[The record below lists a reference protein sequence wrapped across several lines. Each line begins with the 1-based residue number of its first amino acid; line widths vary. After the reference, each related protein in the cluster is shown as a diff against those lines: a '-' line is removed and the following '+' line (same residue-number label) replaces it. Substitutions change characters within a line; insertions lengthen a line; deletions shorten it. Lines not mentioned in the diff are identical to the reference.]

1 MLYSLGRVSSQGF
14 IPSKPWIAS
23 TRDTASSST
32 RPLPPDEVLFRS
44 RGAPTRYEEND
55 IYWADRHLKPDQTLP
70 ESDLLKALHA
80 YASDFYEKT
89 TGLQAG
95 SSYESMD
102 GSALIAFGILLEEM
116 CKEKLGDTG
125 DLAFVEGEDDHASK
139 KKETAA
145 LAENE
150 VAAQSTEVLD
160 QDQGRHEEDDLI
172 ESSQRRK
179 RRRIRHKPKP

>member
-1 MLYSLGRVSSQGF
+1 M
-14 IPSKPWIAS
+14 
-23 TRDTASSST
+23 
-32 RPLPPDEVLFRS
+32 
-44 RGAPTRYEEND
+44 RYEEND

-70 ESDLLKALHA
+70 ESDLLKALHT

-102 GSALIAFGILLEEM
+102 GSALIALGILLEEM

-125 DLAFVEGEDDHASK
+125 DLAFVEGEEIDYTSK
-139 KKETAA
+139 RRETAA
-145 LAENE
+145 PDASE
-150 VAAQSTEVLD
+150 VEPQSTEIADPLD
-160 QDQGRHEEDDLI
+160 QQKRLEQDDSV

-179 RRRIRHKPKP
+179 RRRIRHNSNP